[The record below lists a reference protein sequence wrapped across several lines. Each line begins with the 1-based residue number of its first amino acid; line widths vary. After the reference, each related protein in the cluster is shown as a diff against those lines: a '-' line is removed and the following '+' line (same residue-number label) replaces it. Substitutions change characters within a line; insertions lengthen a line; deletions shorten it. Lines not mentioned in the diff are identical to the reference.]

1 MELREYLAIFRRW
14 WWLLLLGT
22 LLAGGTGYLV
32 SSYLP
37 PTYQTTTTLVVGR
50 ITQSANPSLS
60 EVNTVL
66 RLAQSYAQLATREPV
81 LQATIDTLGLKDVAW
96 TDLREK
102 ISAKSVPDTQL
113 LEITVKDSDP
123 VRAKLIADALSQQ
136 LIQQSPSTV
145 DPEQQAYREFV
156 KQQLADLQQNIMDGQ
171 AQLQELQ
178 GALDLENTPDGVEQR
193 QSEIDALQSKLN
205 TWQSNYAV
213 LLTFMQNNEEGVNYL
228 TVIDPAVIP
237 DKPIANPIRNT
248 ALAAIVGLLIA
259 MGIVFLLE
267 YLDDTI
273 KTSDDAQRVL
283 GLTTLGSIPKI
294 TPSKKQP
301 VKGQVI
307 STPSSFSPTAEAY
320 RTLRTSIQFS
330 TLLTANSAKTF
341 LVTSSGSGEG
351 KSTTAANLGVVM
363 AHAGKRVMLVDADLR
378 RPVLHKL
385 FDVPNDL
392 GLSNVLVDAAFD
404 ANTVVHS
411 TAVKNLMLLPSGPS
425 PSNAADYLASDEMTA
440 LIEKISAQVDV
451 VIFDSPPLLAVTD
464 ARILATQTD
473 ATLLVIDAG
482 NTRSDV
488 CYRGA
493 ELLAQIGVKPLGVIL
508 NKFDP
513 KRSNN
518 YYGYGYQYYYGHNG
532 NNGNGKTPKI

>member
-1 MELREYLAIFRRW
+1 MAIFRRW

-32 SSYLP
+32 SSYIP
-37 PTYQTTTTLVVGR
+37 PVYETTTTLVVGR
-50 ITQSANPSLS
+50 ITQSTNPSLS

-81 LQATIDTLGLKDVAW
+81 LQATIDTLGLDTTW
-96 TDLREK
+96 TDLRK
-102 ISAKSVPDTQL
+102 QITAKSVPDTQL
-113 LEITVKDSDP
+113 LEITVKNADP
-123 VRAKLIADALSQQ
+123 VQAKLIADTISEQ

-145 DPEQQAYREFV
+145 DPEQQAYRDFV

-178 GALDLENTPDGVEQR
+178 GALELENTPDGVSQR

-213 LLTFMQNNEEGVNYL
+213 LLTFMQNNADGVNYL

-237 DKPIANPIRNT
+237 DKPIASPIRNT
-248 ALAAIVGLLIA
+248 ALASVVGLLIA
-259 MGIVFLLE
+259 LGIVFLLE

-273 KTSDDAQRVL
+273 KTSDDVQRVL
-283 GLTTLGSIPKI
+283 ALTTLGSIPKI
-294 TPSKKQP
+294 APSKQKSA
-301 VKGQVI
+301 KGQVI
-307 STPSSFSPTAEAY
+307 TAPGSFSHTAEAY

-330 TLLTANSAKTF
+330 TLLTSNSAKTF
-341 LVTSSGSGEG
+341 LITSSGTGEG

-363 AHAGKRVMLVDADLR
+363 AHSGKKVILVDADLR
-378 RPVLHKL
+378 KPVLHKL
-385 FDVPNDL
+385 FDVPNEN
-392 GLSNVLVDAAFD
+392 GLSNVLLDAVFD
-404 ANTVVHS
+404 WSSILHPTS
-411 TAVKNLMLLPSGPS
+411 VKNLWILPSGPI
-425 PSNAADYLASDEMTA
+425 PANAADYLASAKMDN
-440 LIEKISAQVDV
+440 LIEYLSQQADV
-451 VIFDSPPLLAVTD
+451 VIFDTPPLLPVTD
-464 ARILATQTD
+464 ARILASQTD

-482 NTRSDV
+482 HTRSDV

-513 KRSNN
+513 KRDS
-518 YYGYGYQYYYGHNG
+518 YYGGYGYHSYYGQNEKLNG
-532 NNGNGKTPKI
+532 NSRKLKVTA

>member
-1 MELREYLAIFRRW
+1 MELREYIAIFRRW

-22 LLAGGTGYLV
+22 LLAGGTGYFI
-32 SSYLP
+32 SQYTP
-37 PTYQTTTTLVVGR
+37 PVYEVKTTLVVGR
-50 ITQSANPSLS
+50 ITQSTNPSLS

-81 LQATIDTLGLKDVAW
+81 LQATIDILGLKDIAW
-96 TDLREK
+96 TDLREN

-113 LEITVKDSDP
+113 LEITVKNASP
-123 VRAKLIADALSQQ
+123 VQAKLIVDTLSQQ

-156 KQQLADLQQNIMDGQ
+156 KQQLVDLQANIMAGQ

-178 GALDLENTPDGVEQR
+178 GALDLENTPDGVSQR

-213 LLTFMQNNEEGVNYL
+213 LLTFMQNNDEGVNYL

-237 DKPIANPIRNT
+237 NQPITNPMRNT
-248 ALAAIVGLLIA
+248 ALAAIVGMLIA

-273 KTSDDAQRVL
+273 KTSDDALRVL
-283 GLTTLGSIPKI
+283 NLTTLGSIPMI
-294 TPSKKQP
+294 ASSKSRP
-301 VKGQVI
+301 VKGQI
-307 STPSSFSPTAEAY
+307 IETPDAFSPTAEAY

-330 TLLTANSAKTF
+330 TLLMANSAKTL

-363 AHAGKRVMLVDADLR
+363 AHTGKRVILVDSDLR
-378 RPVLHKL
+378 RPVIHKL
-385 FDVPNDL
+385 FDVSNET
-392 GLSNVLVDAAFD
+392 GLSNILVDPAFD
-404 ANTVVHS
+404 LNTILRP
-411 TAVKNLMLLPSGPS
+411 TAVNNLTVLPSGPS
-425 PSNAADYLASDEMTA
+425 PSNAADYLASEEMTM
-440 LIEKISAQVDV
+440 LIEKVSELADV
-451 VIFDSPPLLAVTD
+451 IIFDTPPLLAVTD
-464 ARILATQTD
+464 ARILATQAD
-473 ATLLVIDAG
+473 VTLLVIDAG
-482 NTRSDV
+482 NTRSEV
-488 CYRGA
+488 CRRGA

-508 NKFDP
+508 NKFNP
-513 KRSNN
+513 KRDNQ

-532 NNGNGKTPKI
+532 NGKKPKF